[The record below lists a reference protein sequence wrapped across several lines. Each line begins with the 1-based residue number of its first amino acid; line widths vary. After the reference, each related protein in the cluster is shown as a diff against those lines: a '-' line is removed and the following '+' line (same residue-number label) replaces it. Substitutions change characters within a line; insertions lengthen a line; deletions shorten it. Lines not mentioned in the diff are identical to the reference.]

1 MPNEEL
7 VALGERLRETR
18 LQREVTLQQVESAI
32 RIRPKHIEGLE
43 KGQPD
48 PSLSEM
54 QVRGFLRNYAVFLRL
69 DPDEILQA
77 YEDAKRPKK
86 RGLFAFQ
93 KSSPTATHP
102 AIPTP
107 QRPIPIPEP
116 EDETSVPFEPQK
128 ISLIRLLAVGLL
140 ALLLIGMI
148 AGGAYMVLS
157 TVFES
162 DTSQEALINPPLA
175 QPSLEVFS
183 STDTKFGDG
192 ILTPTVTQGGVVVAP
207 PAQPNFVGADS
218 LNIVVNAKKR
228 SWLRIT
234 VDDVVQFQG
243 VLRPG
248 SGVQYTGTDSIRVR
262 TSNAGGLEIILNN
275 QPLGILGEQGQ
286 EYDQTFTLDNQPPTP
301 TSVPT
306 LTPFATA
313 ASGAQLP
320 APSATQVS
328 LATTAQQIPPTSA
341 NNPNAPTPL
350 PTLPAYSTATNTL
363 PPTLTPTPI
372 TPTLTPTL
380 TATVTTTSTEPPP
393 LPERITRT
401 PRP

>member
-7 VALGERLRETR
+7 VALGEQLRETR

-54 QVRGFLRNYAVFLRL
+54 QVRGFLRNYAAFLRL

-77 YEDAKRPKK
+77 YEEAKRPKK

-93 KSSPTATHP
+93 KSSATATQPLP

-107 QRPIPIPEP
+107 QRPMLIPEP
-116 EDETSVPFEPQK
+116 EDETFVPSERQR
-128 ISLIRLLAVGLL
+128 SGLLRLLAVGLL
-140 ALLLIGMI
+140 ALLLIGMM

-157 TVFES
+157 TLLES
-162 DTSQEALINPPLA
+162 DSDEEALINPALV
-175 QPSLEVFS
+175 QPSLEVID
-183 STDTKFGDG
+183 STETKFGDG
-192 ILTPTVTQGGVVVAP
+192 ITPTATQGGVVVAP
-207 PAQPNFVGADS
+207 PVQPNFVGADS
-218 LNIVVNAKKR
+218 LNIVVNAQKR

-248 SGVQYTGTDSIRVR
+248 SGVQYTGSESIRVR

-301 TSVPT
+301 TAVPT
-306 LTPFATA
+306 LTPFSTA

-328 LATTAQQIPPTSA
+328 LATTAQQTPPTSA
-341 NNPNAPTPL
+341 NPNAPTPL
-350 PTLPAYSTATNTL
+350 PTLPAYST
-363 PPTLTPTPI
+363 
-372 TPTLTPTL
+372 
-380 TATVTTTSTEPPP
+380 S
-393 LPERITRT
+393 
-401 PRP
+401 